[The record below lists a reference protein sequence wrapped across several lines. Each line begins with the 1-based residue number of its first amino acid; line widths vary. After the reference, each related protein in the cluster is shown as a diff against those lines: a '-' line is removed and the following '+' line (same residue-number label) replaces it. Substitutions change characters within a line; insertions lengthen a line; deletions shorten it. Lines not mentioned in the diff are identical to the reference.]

1 MACVFIKARDVT
13 QPLHLRCRGEKCL
26 SGAATAVFSPSLCAA
41 AAPSV
46 SPAAPHLSQ
55 HFLNIYIL
63 PTK

>member
-41 AAPSV
+41 AAVAAAPSV
-46 SPAAPHLSQ
+46 SPAGQLLIICHS
-55 HFLNIYIL
+55 
-63 PTK
+63 TS